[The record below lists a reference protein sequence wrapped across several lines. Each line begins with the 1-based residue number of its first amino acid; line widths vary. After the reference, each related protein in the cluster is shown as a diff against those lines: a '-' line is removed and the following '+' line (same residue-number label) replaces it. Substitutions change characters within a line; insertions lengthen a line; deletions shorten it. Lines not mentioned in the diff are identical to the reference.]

1 RHVPALARRAQAN
14 PIIRAN
20 ALMPS
25 ARYGIREEMKQS
37 YGFAWRDHV
46 RGVTTTFAAGENLA
60 FRSKK
65 AAQLAKL
72 DTKWGDR
79 IDVGYTLDHAKVT
92 RDRKSPNV
100 IVAAAN
106 ASGEIVRYFEAGETA
121 AYFGSPFARNTTTGV
136 YDITRESRMVAST
149 GKIIAAI
156 AIANTR
162 RDTTQSLYV
171 DTQAPDRGL
180 ETCRRGSKRYGRKA
194 IVSFACSLNDPL
206 LRRTARVGQRSVAK
220 LIDQL
225 GFTMPP
231 PNALGE
237 GTPPSTAVV
246 LGHVAAAP
254 RRVHQLAGT
263 VLGSLIGR
271 GRTPVPLPSLVK
283 TYDYTSLDG
292 AAKAARGGEGEIV
305 PDKVIKPGGRALLK
319 ALLQAPLCYRA
330 GGQAVGTLKSLHA
343 WCAPRRKGLRLH
355 FAKTGTQ
362 VTEDPNATVDAWITG
377 GLQFTNGA
385 AYSYVVVVGT
395 GSVREPWA
403 RSLHSSQVAAPLLEV
418 LLTDLEEHAKANPRR
433 DLAPRRRRAPS
444 ASVSRQPTR
453 A

>member
-1 RHVPALARRAQAN
+1 
-14 PIIRAN
+14 
-20 ALMPS
+20 
-25 ARYGIREEMKQS
+25 
-37 YGFAWRDHV
+37 
-46 RGVTTTFAAGENLA
+46 
-60 FRSKK
+60 
-65 AAQLAKL
+65 
-72 DTKWGDR
+72 
-79 IDVGYTLDHAKVT
+79 
-92 RDRKSPNV
+92 
-100 IVAAAN
+100 
-106 ASGEIVRYFEAGETA
+106 
-121 AYFGSPFARNTTTGV
+121 
-136 YDITRESRMVAST
+136 MVASI

-156 AIANTR
+156 AIANTQ

-171 DTQAPDRGL
+171 DTQAPARGL
-180 ETCRRGSKRYGRKA
+180 ETCRHGSKRYGRKA

-246 LGHVAAAP
+246 LGQVAAAP

-283 TYDYTSLDG
+283 TYDYTSLES

-305 PDKVIKPGGRALLK
+305 PDKVIKHGGRALLK

-343 WCAPRRKGLRLH
+343 WCAPRRKDLLLH

-362 VTEDPNATVDAWITG
+362 VTEDPNATVDAWIAG

-403 RSLHSSQVAAPLLEV
+403 RRLHSSQVAAPLLEV
-418 LLTDLEEHAKANPRR
+418 LLTDLEQHAKANPRL

-444 ASVSRQPTR
+444 ASMLRQPAR
-453 A
+453 ALTAAEELKRNLKSN

>member
-1 RHVPALARRAQAN
+1 
-14 PIIRAN
+14 
-20 ALMPS
+20 
-25 ARYGIREEMKQS
+25 
-37 YGFAWRDHV
+37 V
-46 RGVTTTFAAGENLA
+46 RGVTTTFAAGDNLA
-60 FRSKK
+60 FASKT
-65 AAQLAKL
+65 AARLAKL
-72 DTKWGDR
+72 DTKWSDR
-79 IDVGYTLDHAKVT
+79 IDIGYTLDPAKVAH
-92 RDRKSPNV
+92 DRKSPSV

-121 AYFGSPFARNTTTGV
+121 AYFGSPFARNTATGL
-136 YDITRESRMVAST
+136 YDLSRESRMVAST

-171 DTQAPDRGL
+171 DAQAPESGL
-180 ETCRRGSKRYGRKA
+180 ETCRRGSKRHGRKA

-206 LRRTARVGQRSVAK
+206 LRRTARVGQRSVRK
-220 LIDQL
+220 IIDQL

-231 PNALGE
+231 PNSLGE

-246 LGHVAAAP
+246 LGQVAAAP

-271 GRTPVPLPSLVK
+271 GSSPVPLPSLVK
-283 TYDYTSLDG
+283 TYDYTNLES
-292 AAKAARGGEGEIV
+292 AAEAARAGGGEII
-305 PDKVIKPGGRALLK
+305 PDKVIKRGGRALLRD
-319 ALLQAPLCYRA
+319 LLQAPLCYRA
-330 GGQAVGTLKSLHA
+330 GGRAVGTLKSLHA

-362 VTEDPNATVDAWITG
+362 VTEDPNATVDAWIAG

-403 RSLHSSQVAAPLLEV
+403 RRLHSSQVAAPLLEV
-418 LLTDLEEHAKANPRR
+418 LLTDLEEHAKANPRP
-433 DLAPRRRRAPS
+433 DLAPRRRRRTPT
-444 ASVSRQPTR
+444 ASVSRQR
-453 A
+453 APSMTAADELNRNLNSN